1 MNATEPTLSHPSPP
15 PRPGVPGDLGLRVLR
30 EHVASVYAAYNASI
44 LVHFGLGAALG
55 IVMYVHRPRW
65 WILAWMA
72 AHLSFGLALFLMP
85 RWHADVPLQDTT
97 RWARRHSRTVT
108 LVSMAT
114 ATAPWLFISA
124 DDLPTTSV
132 LTVVVIG
139 SCARA
144 MQLLW
149 PLKPALYGYTLPM
162 MASLIAALAW
172 QGDAM
177 HLFLA
182 VFSLGY
188 LLFTLR
194 VGGQQH
200 KLLTDSLVLRFENEA
215 LAAQLGVQI
224 AAAERASAEKTRFL
238 ATASHDLRQP
248 LHAIALFG
256 AALENELREHH
267 GSRNAQRLMRAVNA
281 LGNSLDTMLDVSR
294 LDAGVIT
301 PDIAPVSLDAMFRS
315 LNHMFAAQAEQ
326 RALQLRVRA
335 SGLWVH
341 SDPQLLYRMLS
352 NLVDNALKYTAHG
365 GVSVRARARG
375 TVVWIEVLDTGIG
388 IAPEQQDRV
397 FEEYYQVQNPGRDR
411 AQGLGIGLSIV
422 ERLSRLLDH
431 PVQVTSRVGRG
442 TRFRLQLPMVVAAP
456 QHEQQAAASMQ
467 QPQRT
472 AAAPVISIAPAAH
485 PLPSAKAIQAA
496 HGRVLLIDDE
506 AEIREAMARLLQG
519 HGIAVETAANEAEA
533 IDALGRPGTQ
543 AEPFVLLLCDYRL
556 ANGDNGLDVGQRLQR
571 RFGLD
576 APLVLVTGET
586 APERLQRV
594 RASGVPVLFKPVNAA
609 TLLRMLGDFLPGL
622 ATLPA

>member
-1 MNATEPTLSHPSPP
+1 MP
-15 PRPGVPGDLGLRVLR
+15 PRRSRHVNPHRPARQHRALGLRVLR

-44 LVHFGLGAALG
+44 AVHFGLGAALG
-55 IVMYVHRPRW
+55 ATMYIHHPRW

-72 AHLSFGLALFLMP
+72 AHLSLGLALFLMP
-85 RWHADVPLQDTT
+85 RWHADLPLEDTT
-97 RWARRHSRTVT
+97 LWARRHSRTVT

-124 DDLPTTSV
+124 DDLATTSV
-132 LTVVVIG
+132 LTVVIIG

-162 MASLIAALAW
+162 MASLIAALAL

-200 KLLTDSLVLRFENEA
+200 TLLTDSLVLRFENEA
-215 LAAQLGVQI
+215 LATQLGVQI
-224 AAAERASAEKTRFL
+224 AAAERASVEKTRFL

-267 GSRNAQRLMRAVNA
+267 GSHNAQRLMRAVNA

-294 LDAGVIT
+294 LDAGVVT
-301 PDIAPVSLDAMFRS
+301 PDLAPVSLDAMLRS

-326 RALQLRVRA
+326 RQLQLRMRA
-335 SGLWVH
+335 SGLWVR

-352 NLVDNALKYTAHG
+352 NLVDNALKYTAEG
-365 GVSVRARARG
+365 GVAVRARARG
-375 TVVWIEVLDTGIG
+375 DAVWIEVQDTGIG

-431 PVQVTSRVGRG
+431 PVQVYSRVGRG
-442 TRFRLQLPMVVAAP
+442 TRFRLRLPMAAP
-456 QHEQQAAASMQ
+456 QHEQ
-467 QPQRT
+467 
-472 AAAPVISIAPAAH
+472 PVAPARRTV
-485 PLPSAKAIQAA
+485 AA
-496 HGRVLLIDDE
+496 LATHGRILLIDDE
-506 AEIREAMARLLQG
+506 AEIREAMTGLLHT
-519 HGIAVETAANEAEA
+519 HGIAVETVANEVEA
-533 IDALGRPGTQ
+533 IEALAHPGTQ
-543 AEPFVLLLCDYRL
+543 QQPFALLLCDYRL
-556 ANGDNGLDVGQRLQR
+556 SNGDNGLDVGLRLQR
-571 RFGLD
+571 RFGLE
-576 APLVLVTGET
+576 APLILVTGET

-594 RASGVPVLFKPVNAA
+594 RDSGVPVLFKPVNAA
-609 TLLRMLGDFLPGL
+609 TLLRTL
-622 ATLPA
+622 AEVMPEALLAPTAPQAT

>member
-1 MNATEPTLSHPSPP
+1 MKAPEPQTSPSPSREP
-15 PRPGVPGDLGLRVLR
+15 ASPHPAVPGDLALRVLR

-44 LVHFGLGAALG
+44 VVHFGLGAALG
-55 IVMYVHRPRW
+55 VTMYLQHPRW

-72 AHLSFGLALFLMP
+72 AHLSLGLALYLMP
-85 RWHADVPLQDTT
+85 RWHAGLPLDATPL
-97 RWARRHSRTVT
+97 WARRHARTVT

-114 ATAPWLFISA
+114 ATAPWFFISPH
-124 DDLPTTSV
+124 DLATTSV

-162 MASLIAALAW
+162 MLSLIAALAW
-172 QGDAM
+172 QGDGM

-200 KLLTDSLVLRFENEA
+200 RLLTDSLVLRFENEA

-267 GSRNAQRLMRAVNA
+267 GSRNARRLMRAVNA
-281 LGNSLDTMLDVSR
+281 LGDSLDTMLDVSR
-294 LDAGVIT
+294 LDAGVVT
-301 PDIAPVSLDAMFRS
+301 PRLAAVSLDALFRA
-315 LNHMFAAQAEQ
+315 LNHTFAAQAEQ
-326 RALQLRVRA
+326 RDLQLRMRA
-335 SGLWVH
+335 SGLWVR
-341 SDPQLLYRMLS
+341 SDPQLLHRMLS
-352 NLVDNALKYTAHG
+352 NLIDNALKYTAEG
-365 GVSVRARARG
+365 GVAVRARSRSDA
-375 TVVWIEVLDTGIG
+375 VWIEVRDTGIG
-388 IAPEQQDRV
+388 IAPEQQARV
-397 FEEYYQVQNPGRDR
+397 FEEYYQVRNPGRDR
-411 AQGLGIGLSIV
+411 AQGLGIGLSVV

-431 PVQVTSRVGRG
+431 PVQVNSRVGRG
-442 TRFRLQLPMVVAAP
+442 TRFRLQLPAA
-456 QHEQQAAASMQ
+456 EAAA
-467 QPQRT
+467 
-472 AAAPVISIAPAAH
+472 ADAVFAPPESPASHHAPA
-485 PLPSAKAIQAA
+485 PA

-506 AEIREAMARLLQG
+506 AEIREAMRGLLHA
-519 HGIAVETAANEAEA
+519 HGIGIETVASEAEA
-533 IDALGRPGTQ
+533 IETLGRPGAQ
-543 AEPFVLLLCDYRL
+543 EHPVVLLLCDYRL
-556 ANGDNGLDVGQRLQR
+556 SNGDNGLDVGLRLQR

-576 APLVLVTGET
+576 APLVLITGET

-594 RASGVPVLFKPVNAA
+594 RASGVPVLFKPVSAA
-609 TLLRMLGDFLPGL
+609 TLLRTLGDFVPGL
-622 ATLPA
+622 VREPHAPGTLQAA

>member
-1 MNATEPTLSHPSPP
+1 MNATEPKLPSPDASAS
-15 PRPGVPGDLGLRVLR
+15 PRVATPDNLGLRVLR

-44 LVHFGLGAALG
+44 VVHFGLGAALG
-55 IVMYVHRPRW
+55 AAMYIHHPRW

-72 AHLSFGLALFLMP
+72 THLTLGLALFLMP
-85 RWHADVPLQDTT
+85 RWHADLPLEDTT
-97 RWARRHSRTVT
+97 LWARRHSRTVT

-132 LTVVVIG
+132 LTVVIIG

-162 MASLIAALAW
+162 MLSLIAALAW

-177 HLFLA
+177 HLFLT

-200 KLLTDSLVLRFENEA
+200 RLLTDSLVLRFENEA
-215 LAAQLGVQI
+215 LAAQLGAQI
-224 AAAERASAEKTRFL
+224 AATERASAEKTRFL

-256 AALENELREHH
+256 AALENELREHSD
-267 GSRNAQRLMRAVNA
+267 SRNAQGLMRAVNA
-281 LGNSLDTMLDVSR
+281 LGDSLDTMLDVSR
-294 LDAGVIT
+294 LDAGVVT
-301 PDIAPVSLDAMFRS
+301 PDLAPVPLDGLFRS
-315 LNHMFAAQAEQ
+315 LNHLYAAQAEQ
-326 RALQLRVRA
+326 RELQLRVRA

-341 SDPQLLYRMLS
+341 SDPQLLHRMLS
-352 NLVDNALKYTAHG
+352 NLVDNALKYTARG
-365 GVSVRARARG
+365 GVAVRARARG
-375 TVVWIEVLDTGIG
+375 DAVWIEVLDTGIG

-397 FEEYYQVQNPGRDR
+397 FEEYYQIQNPGRDR
-411 AQGLGIGLSIV
+411 AQGLGIGLSVV

-431 PVQVTSRVGRG
+431 PVQVYSRVGRG
-442 TRFRLQLPMVVAAP
+442 TRFRLRLPMATAAP
-456 QHEQQAAASMQ
+456 PPYEQPVVPAPRAAS
-467 QPQRT
+467 
-472 AAAPVISIAPAAH
+472 APAT
-485 PLPSAKAIQAA
+485 Q
-496 HGRVLLIDDE
+496 GRILLIDDE
-506 AEIREAMARLLQG
+506 AEIREAMTGLLQA
-519 HGIAVETAANEAEA
+519 HGIAVETVANEAEA
-533 IDALGRPGTQ
+533 IDTLGLPEAQ
-543 AEPFVLLLCDYRL
+543 EKPFVLLLCDYRL

-571 RFGLD
+571 RFGLE

-594 RASGVPVLFKPVNAA
+594 RASGVPVLFKPVSAA
-609 TLLRMLGDFLPGL
+609 TLLRMLGDFMPGL
-622 ATLPA
+622 ATRPA

>member
-15 PRPGVPGDLGLRVLR
+15 TRPALPGDLDLRVLR

-55 IVMYVHRPRW
+55 IVMYLHRPRW

-72 AHLSFGLALFLMP
+72 AHLTFGLALFLMP
-85 RWHADVPLQDTT
+85 RWHAGLPLEDTT

-124 DDLPTTSV
+124 DDLAITSV
-132 LTVVVIG
+132 LTVVIIG

-162 MASLIAALAW
+162 MLSLIAALAW

-194 VGGQQH
+194 VGRQQH

-256 AALENELREHH
+256 AALENELRDHH
-267 GSRNAQRLMRAVNA
+267 GERNAQRLMRAVNA

-294 LDAGVIT
+294 LDAGVVT
-301 PDIAPVSLDAMFRS
+301 PDLRPVSLDALFRS

-335 SGLWVH
+335 SGLWVQ
-341 SDPQLLYRMLS
+341 SDPQHLYRMLS
-352 NLVDNALKYTAHG
+352 NLVDNALKYTARG
-365 GVSVRARARG
+365 GVSVRARVRG
-375 TVVWIEVLDTGIG
+375 GAVWIEVLDTGIG

-431 PVQVTSRVGRG
+431 PVQVTSRMGRG
-442 TRFRLQLPMVVAAP
+442 TRFRLQLPMVAPAP
-456 QHEQQAAASMQ
+456 QHGQQA
-467 QPQRT
+467 
-472 AAAPVISIAPAAH
+472 VAPAAR
-485 PLPSAKAIQAA
+485 PAPAQSAEASQAA

-506 AEIREAMARLLQG
+506 AEIREAMSGLLHA

-556 ANGDNGLDVGQRLQR
+556 SNGDNGLDVGQRLQR

-576 APLVLVTGET
+576 VPLVLVTGET

-609 TLLRMLGDFLPGL
+609 TLLRALADFAPGL
-622 ATLPA
+622 GHAIV

>member
-1 MNATEPTLSHPSPP
+1 VNATEPTLSRESPP
-15 PRPGVPGDLGLRVLR
+15 PRPGVPSDLGLRVLR

-72 AHLSFGLALFLMP
+72 AHLTFGLALFLMP
-85 RWHADVPLQDTT
+85 RWHAGVPLKETT

-132 LTVVVIG
+132 LTVVIIG

-256 AALENELREHH
+256 AALENELREHR
-267 GSRNAQRLMRAVNA
+267 GERNAQRLMRAVHA

-294 LDAGVIT
+294 LDAGVIA
-301 PDIAPVSLDAMFRS
+301 PDIAPVSLDALFRS

-341 SDPQLLYRMLS
+341 SDAQLLYRMLS

-365 GVSVRARARG
+365 GVSVRARTRG
-375 TVVWIEVLDTGIG
+375 RAVWIEVLDTGIG

-397 FEEYYQVQNPGRDR
+397 FEEYYQVQNPGRNR

-422 ERLSRLLDH
+422 QRLSRLLDH

-442 TRFRLQLPMVVAAP
+442 TRFRLQLPAV
-456 QHEQQAAASMQ
+456 
-467 QPQRT
+467 
-472 AAAPVISIAPAAH
+472 AAAPRHDDRPVVPA
-485 PLPSAKAIQAA
+485 QTAA
-496 HGRVLLIDDE
+496 TTPVAAAAALGRILLIDDE
-506 AEIREAMARLLQG
+506 AEIREAMRGLLHA

-533 IDALGRPGTQ
+533 IAALAQPDAQERPF
-543 AEPFVLLLCDYRL
+543 ALLVCDYRL
-556 ANGDNGLDVGQRLQR
+556 SNGDNGLDVGQRLQR
-571 RFGLD
+571 RFGLE

-594 RASGVPVLFKPVNAA
+594 RASGVPVLFKPVSAA
-609 TLLRMLGDFLPGL
+609 TLLRMLGDFMPGL
-622 ATLPA
+622 ATRPA

>member
-1 MNATEPTLSHPSPP
+1 VNATAPKPSRETAS
-15 PRPGVPGDLGLRVLR
+15 PRPAAPSDLGLRVLR

-44 LVHFGLGAALG
+44 VVHFGLGAALG
-55 IVMYVHRPRW
+55 ATMYVHHPRW

-72 AHLSFGLALFLMP
+72 AHLSLGLALFLMP
-85 RWHADVPLQDTT
+85 RWHADLPLEDTT
-97 RWARRHSRTVT
+97 LWARRHSRTVT

-124 DDLPTTSV
+124 DDLATTSV
-132 LTVVVIG
+132 LTVVIIG

-162 MASLIAALAW
+162 MASLIAALAL

-200 KLLTDSLVLRFENEA
+200 TLLTDSLVLRFENEA

-267 GSRNAQRLMRAVNA
+267 GSHNAQRLMRAVNA

-294 LDAGVIT
+294 LDAGVVT
-301 PDIAPVSLDAMFRS
+301 PNLAPVSLDTVLRS
-315 LNHMFAAQAEQ
+315 LNHMFTAQAEQ
-326 RALQLRVRA
+326 RQLQLRVRA
-335 SGLWVH
+335 SGLWVR

-352 NLVDNALKYTAHG
+352 NLIDNALKYTAEG
-365 GVSVRARARG
+365 GVAVRARARG
-375 TVVWIEVLDTGIG
+375 DAVWIEVQDTGIG

-431 PVQVTSRVGRG
+431 PVQVYSRVGRG
-442 TRFRLQLPMVVAAP
+442 TRFRLRLPMAAP
-456 QHEQQAAASMQ
+456 QHE
-467 QPQRT
+467 PP
-472 AAAPVISIAPAAH
+472 AAPVRRTVAAPAT
-485 PLPSAKAIQAA
+485 
-496 HGRVLLIDDE
+496 HGRILLIDDE
-506 AEIREAMARLLQG
+506 AEIREAMTGLLHT
-519 HGIAVETAANEAEA
+519 HGIAVETVSNEAEA
-533 IDALGRPGTQ
+533 IDALAHPGTQ
-543 AEPFVLLLCDYRL
+543 EQPFALLLCDYRL
-556 ANGDNGLDVGQRLQR
+556 SNGDNGLDVGLRLQR
-571 RFGLD
+571 RFGLE
-576 APLVLVTGET
+576 APLILVTGET

-594 RASGVPVLFKPVNAA
+594 RDSGVPVLFKPVNAA
-609 TLLRMLGDFLPGL
+609 TLLRTL
-622 ATLPA
+622 AEVMPQALLAPAALRTPEPV

>member
-1 MNATEPTLSHPSPP
+1 MPTCRWKTPP
-15 PRPGVPGDLGLRVLR
+15 AGRC
-30 EHVASVYAAYNASI
+30 
-44 LVHFGLGAALG
+44 
-55 IVMYVHRPRW
+55 
-65 WILAWMA
+65 
-72 AHLSFGLALFLMP
+72 
-85 RWHADVPLQDTT
+85 
-97 RWARRHSRTVT
+97 RHSRTVT

-162 MASLIAALAW
+162 MAEPDRRAGL

-200 KLLTDSLVLRFENEA
+200 RLLTDSLVLRFENEA

-267 GSRNAQRLMRAVNA
+267 GSHNAQRLMRAVNA

-301 PDIAPVSLDAMFRS
+301 PDIAPVSLDAVLRS
-315 LNHMFAAQAEQ
+315 LNHMFTAQAEQ

-335 SGLWVH
+335 SGLWVR

-352 NLVDNALKYTAHG
+352 NLVDNALKYTADG
-365 GVSVRARARG
+365 GIAVRARRAATRCGSRCRTPASASRPSSRTVCSRSTTRYRTRAATAR
-375 TVVWIEVLDTGIG
+375 
-388 IAPEQQDRV
+388 
-397 FEEYYQVQNPGRDR
+397 R
-411 AQGLGIGLSIV
+411 AWASACRSSSGCRACSTI
-422 ERLSRLLDH
+422 RCRC
-431 PVQVTSRVGRG
+431 TSRVGRG
-442 TRFRLQLPMVVAAP
+442 TRFRLRLPMVAP
-456 QHEQQAAASMQ
+456 RRSTSNPSHRCAMRWRRR
-467 QPQRT
+467 QRT
-472 AAAPVISIAPAAH
+472 AAS
-485 PLPSAKAIQAA
+485 
-496 HGRVLLIDDE
+496 
-506 AEIREAMARLLQG
+506 
-519 HGIAVETAANEAEA
+519 
-533 IDALGRPGTQ
+533 
-543 AEPFVLLLCDYRL
+543 C
-556 ANGDNGLDVGQRLQR
+556 
-571 RFGLD
+571 
-576 APLVLVTGET
+576 
-586 APERLQRV
+586 
-594 RASGVPVLFKPVNAA
+594 
-609 TLLRMLGDFLPGL
+609 
-622 ATLPA
+622 

>member
-1 MNATEPTLSHPSPP
+1 MNATEPTLSHPPPP
-15 PRPGVPGDLGLRVLR
+15 PRPGLPSDLGLRVLR

-132 LTVVVIG
+132 LTVVIIG

-162 MASLIAALAW
+162 MLSLIAALAW

-341 SDPQLLYRMLS
+341 SDAQLLYRMLS

-375 TVVWIEVLDTGIG
+375 GVVWIEVLDTGIG

-431 PVQVTSRVGRG
+431 PVQVTSRMGRG
-442 TRFRLQLPMVVAAP
+442 TRFRLELPMVAAAP
-456 QHEQQAAASMQ
+456 QHDGR
-467 QPQRT
+467 P
-472 AAAPVISIAPAAH
+472 AAPAH
-485 PLPSAKAIQAA
+485 PVATVPVAVAVAAA
-496 HGRVLLIDDE
+496 HGRILLIDDE
-506 AEIREAMARLLQG
+506 AEIREAMSGLLHA

-533 IDALGRPGTQ
+533 IAALTQPDAQDRPF
-543 AEPFVLLLCDYRL
+543 ALLLCDYRL
-556 ANGDNGLDVGQRLQR
+556 ANGDNGLDVGLRLQR

-594 RASGVPVLFKPVNAA
+594 RASGVPVLFKPVSAA

-622 ATLPA
+622 ATRPA

>member
-1 MNATEPTLSHPSPP
+1 VNATEPKLSHESSP
-15 PRPGVPGDLGLRVLR
+15 PRPAVPGDLGLRVLR

-72 AHLSFGLALFLMP
+72 AHLTFGLALYLMP
-85 RWHADVPLQDTT
+85 RWHAGVPLKDTT
-97 RWARRHSRTVT
+97 RWALRHSRTVT

-132 LTVVVIG
+132 LTVVIIG

-200 KLLTDSLVLRFENEA
+200 RLLTDSLVLRFENEA

-301 PDIAPVSLDAMFRS
+301 PDIVPVSLDAMFRS
-315 LNHMFAAQAEQ
+315 LNHMFTAQAEQ

-352 NLVDNALKYTAHG
+352 NLVDNALKYTVHG
-365 GVSVRARARG
+365 GIAVRAHLRG
-375 TVVWIEVLDTGIG
+375 DAVWIEVLDTGIG

-397 FEEYYQVQNPGRDR
+397 FEEYYQVQNPGRNR

-422 ERLSRLLDH
+422 QRLSRLLDH

-442 TRFRLQLPMVVAAP
+442 TRFRLQLPVVAAAP
-456 QHEQQAAASMQ
+456 RHEDRPVAPAHPAA
-467 QPQRT
+467 T
-472 AAAPVISIAPAAH
+472 APVAVA
-485 PLPSAKAIQAA
+485 AA

-506 AEIREAMARLLQG
+506 AEIREAMRGLLHA

-533 IDALGRPGTQ
+533 IAALAQPDAQDRPF
-543 AEPFVLLLCDYRL
+543 ALLLCDYRL
-556 ANGDNGLDVGQRLQR
+556 SNGDNGLDVGQRLQR
-571 RFGLD
+571 RFGLQ

-609 TLLRMLGDFLPGL
+609 TLLRMLSDFVPGL
-622 ATLPA
+622 GHDPAAPQPA

>member
-1 MNATEPTLSHPSPP
+1 VNATEPTLSHESPP
-15 PRPGVPGDLGLRVLR
+15 PRPAVPGDLGLRVLR

-132 LTVVVIG
+132 LTVVIIG

-162 MASLIAALAW
+162 MASLIVALAW

-442 TRFRLQLPMVVAAP
+442 TRFRLQLPMVTAAP
-456 QHEQQAAASMQ
+456 RHDDRPAAPAHAAA
-467 QPQRT
+467 T
-472 AAAPVISIAPAAH
+472 VPVA
-485 PLPSAKAIQAA
+485 LSATAA
-496 HGRVLLIDDE
+496 HGRILLIDDE
-506 AEIREAMARLLQG
+506 AEIREAMSGLLHA
-519 HGIAVETAANEAEA
+519 HGIAVETAANETEA
-533 IDALGRPGTQ
+533 IAALTQPDAQDRPF
-543 AEPFVLLLCDYRL
+543 ALLLCDYRL
-556 ANGDNGLDVGQRLQR
+556 ANGDNGLDVGLRLQR